1 MPDREMTYFLT
12 DVTGAIEATS
22 CEQHSLW
29 ERYTEY
35 GVTWDQNNVGLLERV
50 GTLADMPVC
59 ISLRTVKIGGAKIL
73 FYHATSQVVDHRMIQ
88 KWLEENLPASARRE
102 DGRVN
107 KTDATNSHI
116 VASFVKPTTVAA

>member
-1 MPDREMTYFLT
+1 MPDREMTKFLEG
-12 DVTGAIEATS
+12 VTGAIEATS

-35 GVTWDQNNVGLLERV
+35 GVEWKQHPAGLLETV

-59 ISLRTVKIGGAKIL
+59 ISLHTNDVGGAKIL
-73 FYHATSQVVDHRMIQ
+73 FYHATSQVVDHRMID
-88 KWLEENLPASARRE
+88 KWLEENMPDSARRE
-102 DGRVN
+102 DGHIN

-116 VASFVKPTTVAA
+116 VARFVKRATVAA

>member
-1 MPDREMTYFLT
+1 MTDREMTFFL
-12 DVTGAIEATS
+12 DGVTGAIEATS

-35 GVTWDQNNVGLLERV
+35 GVEWKQHNVGLLETV

-59 ISLRTVKIGGAKIL
+59 ISLHTTQIGGDKIL
-73 FYHATSQVVDHRMIQ
+73 FYHATSQVVDQRMIN
-88 KWLEENLPASARRE
+88 KWLEENLPTTARRE
-102 DGRVN
+102 DGALN

-116 VASFVKPTTVAA
+116 VAPFVRKKVAV